1 MAPKLYTKPLAASV
15 KERLRAK
22 GAPKSHRIAPP
33 TAQQIASVHRLPVP
47 QPVVEP
53 EPVEPMAAKKKR
65 KKWSKDEKARIVARA
80 LKAVEAGEAIRGIAA
95 EEGLSDS
102 GLYYWVNQAKGIAR
116 KANGAPTEAVATS
129 KRQPSDLK
137 SLSREL
143 AEAMDRVTL
152 LKKRMRKLLGAE

>member
-1 MAPKLYTKPLAASV
+1 MAPKLYSKPLAASV

-22 GAPKSHRIAPP
+22 GALKSHRIAPP

-47 QPVVEP
+47 PVVITELEP
-53 EPVEPMAAKKKR
+53 EPMAAKKKR

-80 LKAVEAGEAIRGIAA
+80 LKAVEAGEAIRSIAA

-102 GLYYWVNQAKGIAR
+102 GLYYWINQAKQ
-116 KANGAPTEAVATS
+116 ANGAPATEE
-129 KRQPSDLK
+129 KRKPSDLK

-143 AEAMDRVTL
+143 AEAMDRVTM